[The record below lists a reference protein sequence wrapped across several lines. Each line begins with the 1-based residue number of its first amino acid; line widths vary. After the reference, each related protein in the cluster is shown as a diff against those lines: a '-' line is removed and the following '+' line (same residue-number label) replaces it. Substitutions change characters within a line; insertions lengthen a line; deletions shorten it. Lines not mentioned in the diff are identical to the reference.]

1 MKRLFF
7 FASLV
12 LAVGLSTLAFA
23 QTQVE
28 SGNWSA
34 NHTNVGYNLNENQGE
49 RSMTLS
55 VSFVTP
61 FDRKPDVVLN
71 VTKLDC
77 SNTTN
82 TRYNV
87 TAISVSRDGF
97 TIKID
102 TWADSKIFSVGGTW
116 IAHAKKMMD
125 QRDN

>member
-1 MKRLFF
+1 MKRLMILT
-7 FASLV
+7 SLFV
-12 LAVGLSTLAFA
+12 VIGLSAFSFA

-28 SGNWSA
+28 SGTWSA
-34 NHTNVGYNLNENQGE
+34 NHTNVGYNLNENNGE

-55 VSFVTP
+55 VSFDTP
-61 FDRKPDVVLN
+61 FDVKPDVVLN
-71 VTKLDC
+71 ITKIDC

-102 TWADSKIFSVGGTW
+102 TWADSKIFSIGGTW
-116 IAHAKKMMD
+116 LAHARNKMEMK
-125 QRDN
+125 DN

>member
-1 MKRLFF
+1 MKRLIILT
-7 FASLV
+7 SLLLV
-12 LAVGLSTLAFA
+12 IGLSAFTFA

-28 SGNWSA
+28 SGTWSA
-34 NHTNVGYNLNENQGE
+34 NHTNVGYNLNENNGE

-55 VSFVTP
+55 VTYETP
-61 FDRKPDVVLN
+61 FDVKPDVVLN
-71 VTKLDC
+71 VTKIDC

-102 TWADSKIFSVGGTW
+102 TWADSKIFSIGGSW
-116 IAHAKKMMD
+116 IAHARKMMKD
-125 QRDN
+125 KDN